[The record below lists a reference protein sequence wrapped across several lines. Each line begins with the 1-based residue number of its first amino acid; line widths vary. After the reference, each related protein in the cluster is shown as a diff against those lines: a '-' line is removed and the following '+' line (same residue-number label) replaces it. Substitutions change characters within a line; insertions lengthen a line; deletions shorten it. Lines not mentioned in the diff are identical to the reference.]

1 MPRIKGKGTRQ
12 TRKKCVKATAYP
24 CKFSCINKEKV
35 CRNVLE
41 GQAKT
46 WGMWLRSREERLD
59 KVNAYRELKGRNRLS
74 LSPDNPHNLI
84 PKKQSKS
91 ALAQVTRKGNP
102 FEELDRR
109 QAEIDTKYASSN
121 PSDRD
126 VNRWI
131 TESIRLNSANTPE
144 NITRLAAK
152 RAFKEVA
159 YGKAI
164 LYVGQVYDEDSF
176 LRAFKVAMDKW
187 VKTPANFFDGGEHAP
202 LSYEYWKENI
212 LSIDRGKYR
221 EAKRVLNST
230 RTGEKAKAKAQKVI
244 EDFLLREKEAKEIA
258 KRQHKQI
265 LEHYKNG
272 FQDWGKEAYDSV
284 IDKYKQEVSSILRA
298 YNSNDYVLKDLG
310 RKGLEE
316 LLLFNIGSVSLSK
329 KFQDLFQTS
338 NHKMF
343 REYLISKAPSNI
355 GHRFL
360 GSPKNANELKA
371 AFRAF
376 AAKHHPDRG
385 GDTQLF
391 QSVAAYY
398 NDLMGMFR

>member
-74 LSPDNPHNLI
+74 LSLDNPHNLI
-84 PKKQSKS
+84 PTKQSKS

-152 RAFKEVA
+152 RAFKETA
-159 YGKAI
+159 GGKAS
-164 LYVGQVYDEDSF
+164 LYLGQVYDEESF
-176 LRAFKVAMDKW
+176 LRAFKAVKDDWA
-187 VKTPANFFDGGEHAP
+187 KTPVNFANGNFYSP
-202 LSYEYWKENI
+202 LSHEYWRENI
-212 LSIDRGKYR
+212 LSIDRQKYN
-221 EAKRVLNST
+221 EAKRVINST
-230 RTGEKAKAKAQKVI
+230 RTGEKAKAKARKLI
-244 EDFLLREKEAKEIA
+244 EDFPSKVEEAEVIA
-258 KRQHKQI
+258 KRQHGQI
-265 LEHYKNG
+265 LEHHKNG
-272 FQDWGKEAYDSV
+272 FQEWGKEAYHSV
-284 IDKYKQEVSSILRA
+284 IDKYKEHASVLLDA
-298 YNSNDYVLKDLG
+298 YHSDDYQLKELG
-310 RKGLEE
+310 RNGLELF
-316 LLLFNIGSVSLSK
+316 LLYNIGSIPLSK

-343 REYLISKAPSNI
+343 REYLISKASSNI

-376 AAKHHPDRG
+376 AVKHHPDRG